1 MAAGIP
7 ERALGCWAPGQRG
20 ELSWGQDTAA
30 SPRNWLYLQIRVENP
45 DEGADL
51 GIAGTFQDDE
61 SPRSILTPVEE
72 SQEGQAEPG
81 WNSGWEFS
89 VALGCT
95 AQS

>member
-7 ERALGCWAPGQRG
+7 EQALGCCIPGERE
-20 ELSWGQDTAA
+20 ELCWRRDTAA

-51 GIAGTFQDDE
+51 GIAGTLQDDE
-61 SPRSILTPVEE
+61 SSRSVLTPAGE
-72 SQEGQAEPG
+72 SQEGQGRGRLEFRLG
-81 WNSGWEFS
+81 FS

-95 AQS
+95 ARS